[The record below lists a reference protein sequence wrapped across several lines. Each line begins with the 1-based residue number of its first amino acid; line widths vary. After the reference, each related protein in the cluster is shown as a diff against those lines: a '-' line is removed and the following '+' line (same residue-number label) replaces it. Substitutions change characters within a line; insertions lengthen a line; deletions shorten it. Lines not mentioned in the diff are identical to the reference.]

1 MTKVT
6 GVFIE
11 PNLNTE
17 VHERGT
23 LLGHVRVEGNGGNEV
38 RHREL
43 EVLAAFYR
51 KLEIVSKEQQKEKR

>member
-1 MTKVT
+1 M
-6 GVFIE
+6 
-11 PNLNTE
+11 
-17 VHERGT
+17 RGT
-23 LLGHVRVEGNGGNEV
+23 LLGHVRVKGSGGDEV

>member
-1 MTKVT
+1 MTRIT

-23 LLGHVRVEGNGGNEV
+23 LLGYVRVEGNGGNEV
-38 RHREL
+38 CHREL
-43 EVLAAFYR
+43 EVLADFNR